1 MTADGITQ
9 GNSTSSIAK
18 LLDFEASVSP
28 VSVSRA
34 KDEAQLLDK
43 LQELVAILFH
53 CDHRAQFANSVAI
66 GIVYHHA

>member
-1 MTADGITQ
+1 MTADGIPQ
-9 GNSTSSIAK
+9 GNSISSIAK
-18 LLDFEASVSP
+18 LLDFGA
-28 VSVSRA
+28 SVSRA

-53 CDHRAQFANSVAI
+53 CDQRAQFANSVAI